1 MSGLSA
7 HLFQYTGYC
16 THWKNGAPVHNSWV
30 VVKAGGRE
38 DRCSRWPVVRGILRS
53 STRQILRVLQNPV
66 RPRTVWPHRHL
77 PSWSEQGHGIGSVV
91 RSESVQSG
99 ETQVM
104 DTTEVDST
112 VDQCT
117 LSPPSQHLVPWG
129 GSSTPPPT
137 GVAIIA
143 HMYKASP
150 GILAFIHLHCHW
162 KDNVLSIQD
171 NNTQPLDAPYSVES
185 VVCCCP
191 GTHRS
196 HA

>member
-77 PSWSEQGHGIGSVV
+77 PNWSEQGHGIGSVV

-117 LSPPSQHLVPWG
+117 LSPPVSTWSRG
-129 GSSTPPPT
+129 GGHPPPPDMGCDNSPHVQSISWDT
-137 GVAIIA
+137 G
-143 HMYKASP
+143 
-150 GILAFIHLHCHW
+150 IHPPPLPLEGQC
-162 KDNVLSIQD
+162 SEYPRQQ
-171 NNTQPLDAPYSVES
+171 TQPLDAPYSVES